1 MFPSHQDLRDLEKT
15 PFLKLKSN
23 MRLNVPFRSRSKGLR
38 KDKVETSRAITE
50 LSETQQKTPCTFN
63 CKTFP
68 K

>member
-1 MFPSHQDLRDLEKT
+1 
-15 PFLKLKSN
+15 
-23 MRLNVPFRSRSKGLR
+23 MRLNVPFQSRSKGLR